1 MMGLEKHHVRAA
13 RLRYV
18 SDNTPGIERVKNG
31 RGFKFVRRGK
41 VVRDAKTLRRIRAL
55 VIPPAW
61 RDVWICPH
69 ANGHIQCTGRDER
82 GRKQYL
88 YHARWEEKRD
98 EAKYDHMREFAA
110 ALPKIRKAV
119 RRDLAA
125 KGMTKQKVAAV
136 VVKLLEESQIRV
148 GNDEYAKQNGSFG
161 LTTLQDRHAKIRS
174 GKVQFRFRGKSGQW
188 HDIGVENARLAKLVR
203 ACQDLPGQQLFQYLD
218 DDGKAR
224 GITSTDINAYLHDVA
239 GDGFTAKDFRTWAG
253 TVQAAKALCKRG
265 CEKAEKAIKSAIV
278 EAVREVAATLGNTV
292 AVCRKC
298 YIHPKIFDAYQAGKV
313 LPVRGKRSRGGLS
326 AEERAVLQLI

>member
-1 MMGLEKHHVRAA
+1 MGLEKRQVRAA

-18 SDNTPGIERVKNG
+18 SDDTPGIERVKNG
-31 RGFKFVRRGK
+31 RGFKYRRRGK
-41 VVRDAKTLRRIRAL
+41 VTRDPATLRRIKGL

-61 RDVWICPH
+61 RDVWICPY

-88 YHARWEEKRD
+88 YHARWDTARD

-119 RRDLAA
+119 RRDLAT
-125 KGMTKQKVAAV
+125 KGLPKQKVAAI

-161 LTTLQDRHAKIRS
+161 LTTLKDRHATFRA
-174 GKVQFRFRGKSGQW
+174 GKVKFSFRGKSSQW
-188 HDIGVENARLAKLVR
+188 HEIDVENPKLAKLVR
-203 ACQDLPGQQLFQYLD
+203 ACQDLPGQQLFQYRD
-218 DDGKAR
+218 DAGKPR
-224 GITSTDINAYLHDVA
+224 GITSTDVNAYLHDVA

-253 TVQAAKALCKRG
+253 TVQAAKALLQTRLREDGEGHQERDCRRG
-265 CEKAEKAIKSAIV
+265 ARSGGDIGQHCG
-278 EAVREVAATLGNTV
+278 RL
-292 AVCRKC
+292 
-298 YIHPKIFDAYQAGKV
+298 PKV
-313 LPVRGKRSRGGLS
+313 LHPSQDS
-326 AEERAVLQLI
+326 